1 MDSDDGVPATPENAR
16 VYAEFIARKA
26 AEISGAHLDFSPG
39 SLAEVDAIV
48 EGFRK
53 DGETAESIG
62 ATLFSFGCYVG
73 EVFVRN
79 SGGAWKNADDTP
91 MKGVSGSPIVVELP
105 TDRSATR
112 SARSS
117 NAYSAAKRIP
127 SPTSIKRLPRTQASR
142 SGEVV
147 LGVPAN
153 SCIRLTASPG
163 FCSGGFGF

>member
-79 SGGAWKNADDTP
+79 SGGAWKNADGTP
-91 MKGVSGSPIVVELP
+91 MKGFSGSPIVVELP
-105 TDRSATR
+105 
-112 SARSS
+112 
-117 NAYSAAKRIP
+117 NG
-127 SPTSIKRLPRTQASR
+127 SICNPVGKVFKRLQRGKEDSLTYFYQAF
-142 SGEVV
+142 
-147 LGVPAN
+147 
-153 SCIRLTASPG
+153 ASH
-163 FCSGGFGF
+163 SSK